1 MTLSRLDRRRLM
13 ILALAAMLALPALA
27 SCGRKGPPEPPEG
40 STYPQQYPDRG
51 YQ

>member
-1 MTLSRLDRRRLM
+1 MSFSRSGRRRLM
-13 ILALAAMLALPALA
+13 ILALATALALPALT
-27 SCGRKGPPEPPEG
+27 SCGRKGSPEPPEG